1 MNVLVLVQS
10 GVQCS
15 AVKKKR
21 RYICGKWEKVETVS
35 LSATAVLCSSSQ
47 HVSHSLH
54 SRLHHNV
61 TETLAHKK
69 ERWMKEG
76 REGSRGGG
84 GGGGDWGTMRK
95 ERKQVKRTCWGGWGE
110 GRGRELRGYVQVK
123 PEFIH
128 SLKLMTCYNSAT
140 RCTVSFVVWENDS
153 DIWTVLVWL
162 KRPTVH
168 LQLMGNHL
176 LLFETTGGKWI
187 QKLLM

>member
-1 MNVLVLVQS
+1 MYWCWYRVEW
-10 GVQCS
+10 S
-15 AVKKKR
+15 AVKK

-84 GGGGDWGTMRK
+84 GGGDWGTMRK
-95 ERKQVKRTCWGGWGE
+95 ERKQVKRTCWGGWGGGE
-110 GRGRELRGYVQVK
+110 GEGAEGVCSSKTR
-123 PEFIH
+123 IH
-128 SLKLMTCYNSAT
+128 PLPQTDDLLQFSNKVHSFFCSVRKRQRHLDRSGLTEAAHGSPAAHGKSLVA
-140 RCTVSFVVWENDS
+140 
-153 DIWTVLVWL
+153 IWNNRW
-162 KRPTVH
+162 
-168 LQLMGNHL
+168 
-176 LLFETTGGKWI
+176 
-187 QKLLM
+187 